1 MDQIKL
7 SVMLSKV
14 GFAPWGLRS
23 KGTHPESD
31 LSMSNVSMSNDT
43 TEVVRLRIVMMMVI
57 PLSISFL
64 LSSYTS
70 ITIKIYGNT

>member
-14 GFAPWGLRS
+14 DFAPWGLRS

-64 LSSYTS
+64 LSKV
-70 ITIKIYGNT
+70 IQVLL